1 MARPMHYSTLAN
13 LSRFLILLACFT
25 APTAVIAQTPSP
37 LQEWQYS
44 SGLIL
49 ARMFESDL
57 PEFRVISG
65 VGSTIQPIYDGSRA
79 YRVLGGPVIDVQFK
93 DVAFIST
100 GDGIGYNVLHTRGL
114 QLGVSIGYDLGRKE
128 RDDYTN
134 LIGMGNKPVS
144 AVPKLFGTWVVS
156 QEFPLVIRS
165 DVRHLLRTGG
175 GSIADLGAYFPLPGS
190 SSHLAMFF
198 GPSITVANRRYLQD
212 RYGVTNQESASSR
225 HAAYLIKQ
233 SGIEAT
239 GLGFSATWTLSR
251 HYLVN
256 VDAAINHLGH
266 LPGDSPL
273 VERAAGHVV
282 ALSFDYAW

>member
-1 MARPMHYSTLAN
+1 MGYSILAKF
-13 LSRFLILLACFT
+13 SRFLIFLAFFA
-25 APTAVIAQTPSP
+25 APPATNAQTPSP

-65 VGSTIQPIYDGSRA
+65 IGSAIQPIYDGSRA
-79 YRVLGGPVIDVQFK
+79 YRVLGGPVINVQFK
-93 DVAFIST
+93 DIAFIST
-100 GDGIGYNVLHTRGL
+100 GDGIGYNAVHKRGL
-114 QLGVSIGYDLGRKE
+114 QLGVSIAYDLGRKE
-128 RDDYTN
+128 REDHTN
-134 LIGMGNKPVS
+134 LIGMGDKPVS
-144 AVPKLFGTWVVS
+144 AVPKLFGAWVVS
-156 QEFPLVIRS
+156 QEFPLVIRG
-165 DVRHLLRTGG
+165 DIRHLLRAGG

-190 SSHLAMFF
+190 SSHLAMFI

-212 RYGVTNQESASSR
+212 LYGVTNQESAGSR
-225 HAAYLIKQ
+225 HMAYSIRQ

-256 VDAAINHLGH
+256 VDAAVNYLGH
-266 LPGDSPL
+266 LPADSPL
-273 VERAAGHVV
+273 VERASGHVA
-282 ALSFDYAW
+282 ALSFDYTW

>member
-1 MARPMHYSTLAN
+1 MNYSTLAD
-13 LSRFLILLACFT
+13 LPRFLIVLACFT
-25 APTAVIAQTPSP
+25 APTAVVAQTPSP

-57 PEFRVISG
+57 PECRVISG
-65 VGSTIQPIYDGSRA
+65 VGSAIQPVYDGSRA
-79 YRVLGGPVIDVQFK
+79 YRALGGPVIDVQFK
-93 DVAFIST
+93 DIAFIST
-100 GDGIGYNVLHTRGL
+100 GDGIGYNVVHQRDL
-114 QLGVSIGYDLGRKE
+114 QLGVSIAYDRGRKE

-134 LIGMGNKPVS
+134 LRGMGDKPVS
-144 AVPKLFGTWVVS
+144 AVPKLFGAWVVS

-165 DVRHLLRTGG
+165 DIRHLLRAGG

-190 SSHLAMFF
+190 SSRLAMFL
-198 GPSITVANRRYLQD
+198 GPSITVADKRYLQD
-212 RYGVTNQESASSR
+212 MYDVTIHESASSG
-225 HAAYLIKQ
+225 HVAYSINQ

-256 VDAAINHLGH
+256 VDAAINYLGH
-266 LPGDSPL
+266 LPADSPL
-273 VERAAGHVV
+273 VERASGHVV
-282 ALSFDYAW
+282 ALSFDYIW

>member
-1 MARPMHYSTLAN
+1 MDYSTLAN
-13 LSRFLILLACFT
+13 FSRFLVFLAFFT
-25 APTAVIAQTPSP
+25 VPTAVIAQTPSP

-44 SGLIL
+44 RGLIL
-49 ARMFESDL
+49 AGMFESDL
-57 PEFRVISG
+57 PEFRVITG
-65 VGSTIQPIYDGSRA
+65 VGSAVQPIYDGSRA
-79 YRVLGGPVIDVQFK
+79 YRVLGGPVINVQFK

-100 GDGIGYNVLHTRGL
+100 GDGIGYNAVHKRGL
-114 QLGVSIGYDLGRKE
+114 QLGVSIAFDLGRKE

-134 LIGMGNKPVS
+134 LSGMRDKPVS
-144 AVPKLFGTWVVS
+144 AVPKLFGAWVVS

-165 DVRHLLRTGG
+165 DIRHLLRAGG
-175 GSIADLGAYFPLPGS
+175 GSIADLGAYFPLPGC

-198 GPSITVANRRYLQD
+198 GPSITVANKRYLQD
-212 RYGVTNQESASSR
+212 MYGVTNQESASSK
-225 HAAYLIKQ
+225 HVAYSIKHG
-233 SGIEAT
+233 GIEAA

-266 LPGDSPL
+266 LPTDSPL
-273 VERAAGHVV
+273 VEHASGHVV

>member
-1 MARPMHYSTLAN
+1 MDYSTSAN

-65 VGSTIQPIYDGSRA
+65 VGSAIQPIYDGSRA
-79 YRVLGGPVIDVQFK
+79 YRVRGGPVINVQFK
-93 DVAFIST
+93 DIAFIST
-100 GDGIGYNVLHTRGL
+100 GDGIGYNVVHKPGL
-114 QLGVSIGYDLGRKE
+114 QLGVSIAYDLGRKE

-134 LIGMGNKPVS
+134 LIGMGDKPVS
-144 AVPKLFGTWVVS
+144 AVPKLFGAWVVS
-156 QEFPLVIRS
+156 QEFPLVIRG
-165 DVRHLLRTGG
+165 DVRHLLRAGG

-190 SSHLAMFF
+190 SAHLAMFF
-198 GPSITVANRRYLQD
+198 GPSITVADKRYLQD
-212 RYGVTNQESASSR
+212 MYGVTNQESATSG
-225 HAAYLIKQ
+225 HVGCAIKRG
-233 SGIEAT
+233 GIEAT
-239 GLGFSATWTLSR
+239 GLGLSATLTLSH

-256 VDAAINHLGH
+256 VDAAMNYLGH
-266 LPGDSPL
+266 LSADSPL
-273 VERAAGHVV
+273 VERASGRVV